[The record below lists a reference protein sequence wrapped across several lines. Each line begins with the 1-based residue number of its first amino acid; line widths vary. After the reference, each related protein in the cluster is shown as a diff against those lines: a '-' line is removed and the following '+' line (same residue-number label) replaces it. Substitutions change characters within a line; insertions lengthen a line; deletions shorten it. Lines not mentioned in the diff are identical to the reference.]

1 MSPANNSPRVLSLFT
16 GAGGLDLGLEAAG
29 FEVAGCVERDADCR
43 KTISDNTD
51 WRLAEEGDV
60 ERIPDVG
67 ALLQEF
73 ELQPEELDLLAGGPP
88 CQPFSKSGQW
98 ARGEAPGM
106 SDPRAVTLRKYF
118 EIAEVALP
126 RVLLLENVKGI
137 AAAPKEGSTEER
149 ALEVL
154 REALTRINVRH
165 GTAYNPVILHLE
177 AADFGVPQRRERVFV
192 VAARDGGELA
202 LPDATHGDRAPARD
216 GTAAPRRAN
225 AWDAIGELDSETWDA
240 TLAPTGRWADLLPSI
255 PEGRNYLWHTDRHD
269 GVPLFGWRRKYW
281 SFLLKLAKDRPS
293 WTIQASPGP
302 ATGPFH
308 WRSRRLSVQEAA
320 RLQTFPDE
328 HAFAGGPRSAHKQIG
343 NAVPVGLAELLGR
356 HILHHLLGEEDIA
369 LTLSTIP
376 KHRSDTPPAEPV
388 ADVPEKY
395 LDVDEERTPHPGHGL
410 GPRALLLKQEQTAGD
425 HAGVTQTA

>member
-1 MSPANNSPRVLSLFT
+1 MIHARNTPRVLSLFT

-29 FEVAGCVERDADCR
+29 FEVAGCVERDVDCR
-43 KTISDNTD
+43 QTIAANTD
-51 WRLAEEGDV
+51 WRLAEDGDV
-60 ERIPDVG
+60 ETLTDAGR
-67 ALLQEF
+67 LLTEFDLRPQEV
-73 ELQPEELDLLAGGPP
+73 DLLAGGPP

-106 SDPRAVTLRKYF
+106 SDPRAITLRKYF
-118 EIAEVALP
+118 EIAEAALP

-154 REALTRINVRH
+154 GAELTGINERH
-165 GTAYNPVILHLE
+165 GTSYKPVVLHLE

-192 VAARDGGELA
+192 IAARDGAELA
-202 LPDATHGDRAPARD
+202 APDATHGDRAPLR
-216 GTAAPRRAN
+216 GNTAAPRRTN
-225 AWDAIGELDSETWDA
+225 VWDAIGDLDTETWDSS
-240 TLAPTGRWADLLPSI
+240 LAPTGRWADLLASI

-269 GVPLFGWRRKYW
+269 GEPLFGWRRKYW

-308 WRSRRLSVQEAA
+308 WRSRRLSVREAA
-320 RLQTFPDE
+320 RLQTFPDSHE
-328 HAFAGGPRSAHKQIG
+328 FAGGTRSAHKQIG

-356 HILHHLLGEEDIA
+356 HILHHLLDRPDVGLD
-369 LTLSTIP
+369 LTTIP
-376 KHRSDTPPAEPV
+376 AHRADTPPAEPV
-388 ADVPEKY
+388 GEVPAKY
-395 LDVDEERTPHPGHGL
+395 LDIDEERTPHPGHGQ
-410 GPRALLLKQEQTAGD
+410 GPRALLLKERQETL
-425 HAGVTQTA
+425 VSTPESPTV